1 MKRTSIIIVI
11 VINLLVHSVSVDGFC
26 FGLMCGVAPM
36 MSKYCCKLKR
46 YCCQEYQAWL
56 SPIIGTNDFLGEY
69 VEAVAHE
76 VINDQR
82 DPFWRIFSRK
92 VDYDDNLASGAG
104 SSATVAPS
112 ERKPLIQE
120 YSEPVQQSILPPRNR
135 QSSFL
140 FL

>member
-1 MKRTSIIIVI
+1 MNLLMYFLFTITFLSFTYP
-11 VINLLVHSVSVDGFC
+11 VINGFC
-26 FGLMCGVAPM
+26 FGVVCSVAPM

-56 SPIIGTNDFLGEY
+56 APIIGTNDFLQDY
-69 VEAVAHE
+69 IEAVAHE

-92 VDYDDNLASGAG
+92 VDFED
-104 SSATVAPS
+104 APQTAQPPVS
-112 ERKPLIQE
+112 PSPQQPLPQSPQE
-120 YSEPVQQSILPPRNR
+120 YSQPLRR
-135 QSSFL
+135 QFL

>member
-1 MKRTSIIIVI
+1 MKLVSYLIASVI
-11 VINLLVHSVSVDGFC
+11 LVINLTLVDSFC

-92 VDYDDNLASGAG
+92 VDYDENITPSV
-104 SSATVAPS
+104 STVSPS
-112 ERKPLIQE
+112 RPDDRYSQPLD
-120 YSEPVQQSILPPRNR
+120 QSVIPSRTRPA
-135 QSSFL
+135 SFL